1 LGEVDLGLDFFR
13 LTAGTAT
20 ARRRARFGRVVE
32 VAPHFLCF
40 VILERT
46 GVRLLLGDSNFGED
60 IKNGLA
66 LDFQFPG
73 QIVDSNLT
81 HPPFLCPAPAP

>member
-1 LGEVDLGLDFFR
+1 VGEVDLGLDFFG
-13 LTAGTAT
+13 LAAGTRT
-20 ARRRARFGRVVE
+20 PRRRTRLSGAAE
-32 VAPHFLCF
+32 VDPHFLRF